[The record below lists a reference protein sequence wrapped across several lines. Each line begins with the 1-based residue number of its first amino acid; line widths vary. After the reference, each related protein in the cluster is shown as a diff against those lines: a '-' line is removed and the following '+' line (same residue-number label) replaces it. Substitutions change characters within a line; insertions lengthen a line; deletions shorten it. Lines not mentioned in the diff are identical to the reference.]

1 MLLQSLVKLYEA
13 WAEKGEI
20 EKLGWNPVKISYG
33 ISLDEE
39 GNVDEIIHLKTNAPK
54 GNKEIPSLISL
65 PMPVKR
71 SVGVA
76 SNFLYDNATYVF
88 GYDNSNKPDRAKQ
101 CFDCFRN
108 VGNKVLENSD
118 DEFSTVI
125 KKFLQ
130 KDYSEFENLSDLLTE
145 LNCTETTVDDILN
158 KGANLLLMPLGK
170 FPTDSK
176 AICESWNSYYEHSDA
191 PKGVCLVTGK
201 DDHIAKLHPV
211 IKNIRGAQAAGASLV
226 SFNATAFNSY
236 GKENGYNAPVSEY
249 AAFAYTSALN
259 KLVSDND
266 HRVFSGDTTVV
277 CWTEDGESAYQDVF
291 AGIFNSDDEVKQ
303 KDLHDT
309 IVSIVNGNEIKWE
322 GIPLNPSNNF
332 YILGIS
338 PNSARLS
345 VRFFI
350 KNTFGKV
357 MENLLKNQQR
367 MEMVKPKY
375 EKRVHIPL
383 ISILNETKKFN
394 PETKKVIDKEF
405 KPHLASDIIKATINN
420 TRYPDALYY
429 SILNRVSAEHEINWV
444 KASVIKAC
452 LIQNYKG
459 VVTVAFNENSN
470 NKAYWLG
477 ALFSELEQI
486 QKEAHRGS
494 EINTTIRDRYFS
506 SASLMPS
513 KIFPVLIDLAQNHIK
528 KISNVGAK
536 VNCQKRLEETMSKL
550 EDKFPNSLT
559 LDEKGMFQLGYYQR
573 TQERFTG
580 KEDKNNG

>member
-33 ISLDEE
+33 VSLDEE

-76 SNFLYDNATYVF
+76 SNFLYDNVTYVF

-130 KDYSEFENLSDLLTE
+130 KDYSEFENLSDLLTN

-266 HRVFSGDTTVV
+266 HRIFAGDTTVV

-309 IVSIVNGNEIKWE
+309 IVSIVNGNEVKWE

-350 KNTFGKV
+350 QNTFGKV

-367 MEMVKPKY
+367 MKMVKPGF
-375 EKRVHIPL
+375 EKFNYIPL
-383 ISILNETKKFN
+383 WRILGETVNKKSRD
-394 PETKKVIDKEF
+394 KKC
-405 KPHLASDIIKATINN
+405 KPHLAGDVLNSIINDYN
-420 TRYPDALYY
+420 YPSTLYY
-429 SILNRVSAEHEINWV
+429 GILGRISAEQNINWV
-444 KASVIKAC
+444 KASVLKAY
-452 LIQNYKG
+452 LLKNYDSKYKEEI
-459 VVTVAFNENSN
+459 TVDYNENSN
-470 NKAYWLG
+470 NKAYLLG
-477 ALFSELEQI
+477 VLFSNLEEI
-486 QKEAHRGS
+486 Q
-494 EINTTIRDRYFS
+494 NTANPGIKSTIRDRYFTAAS
-506 SASLMPS
+506 STPS
-513 KIFPVLIDLAQNHIK
+513 RVFPILIDLAQNHIK
-528 KISNVGAK
+528 KIPNVGAK
-536 VNCQKRLEETMSKL
+536 VNCQKRLTETMSKL
-550 EDKFPNSLT
+550 GDKFPNRLK

>member
-13 WAEKGEI
+13 WVDKGEI

-101 CFDCFRN
+101 CFDCFRS

-130 KDYSEFENLSDLLTE
+130 KDYSEFENLTDLLTE

-170 FPTDSK
+170 FSTDSK
-176 AICESWNSYYEHSDA
+176 TICESWNSYYEHSDA

-266 HRVFSGDTTVV
+266 HRIFAGDTTVV

-303 KDLHDT
+303 KDLRNT
-309 IVSIVNGNEIKWE
+309 IVSIVNGNEVKWE

-350 KNTFGKV
+350 QNTFGKV
-357 MENLLKNQQR
+357 MENLLRNQQR
-367 MEMVKPKY
+367 MEMVKPGF
-375 EKRVHIPL
+375 EKFNYIPL
-383 ISILNETKKFN
+383 WRILGETVNKKSRD
-394 PETKKVIDKEF
+394 KKC
-405 KPHLASDIIKATINN
+405 KPHLAGDVLNSIINDYN
-420 TRYPDALYY
+420 YPSTLYY
-429 SILNRVSAEHEINWV
+429 GILGRISAEQNINWV
-444 KASVIKAC
+444 KASVLKAY
-452 LIQNYKG
+452 LLKNYDSKYKEEI
-459 VVTVAFNENSN
+459 TVDYNENSN
-470 NKAYWLG
+470 NKAYLLG
-477 ALFSELEQI
+477 VLFSNLEEI
-486 QKEAHRGS
+486 Q
-494 EINTTIRDRYFS
+494 NTANPGIKSTIRDRYFTAAS
-506 SASLMPS
+506 STPS
-513 KIFPVLIDLAQNHIK
+513 RVFPILIDLAQNHIK
-528 KISNVGAK
+528 KIPNVGAK
-536 VNCQKRLEETMSKL
+536 VNCQKMLTKTMAKL
-550 EDKFPNSLT
+550 GDKFPNRLK

-580 KEDKNNG
+580 KEDKE

>member
-101 CFDCFRN
+101 CFDCFRS

-176 AICESWNSYYEHSDA
+176 AICKSWNSYYEHSDA

-211 IKNIRGAQAAGASLV
+211 IKGIRGAQAAGASLV
-226 SFNATAFNSY
+226 SFNATAFDSY

-291 AGIFNSDDEVKQ
+291 ASIFNSDDEVKQ

-309 IVSIVNGNEIKWE
+309 IVSIVNGNEVKWE

-350 KNTFGKV
+350 QNTFGKV

-367 MEMVKPKY
+367 MEMVKPGF
-375 EKRVHIPL
+375 EKFNYIPL
-383 ISILNETKKFN
+383 WRILGETVNKKSRD
-394 PETKKVIDKEF
+394 KKC
-405 KPHLASDIIKATINN
+405 KPHLAGDVLNSIINDYN
-420 TRYPDALYY
+420 YPSTLYY
-429 SILNRVSAEHEINWV
+429 GILGRISAEQNINWV
-444 KASVIKAC
+444 KASVLKAY
-452 LIQNYKG
+452 LLKNYDSKYKEEI
-459 VVTVAFNENSN
+459 TVDYNENSN
-470 NKAYWLG
+470 NKAYLLG
-477 ALFSELEQI
+477 VLFSNLEEI
-486 QKEAHRGS
+486 Q
-494 EINTTIRDRYFS
+494 NTANPGIKSTIRDRYFTAAS
-506 SASLMPS
+506 STPS
-513 KIFPVLIDLAQNHIK
+513 RVFPILIDLAQNHIK
-528 KISNVGAK
+528 KIPNVGAK
-536 VNCQKRLEETMSKL
+536 VNCQKMLTETMSKL
-550 EDKFPNSLT
+550 GDKFPNRLK

-580 KEDKNNG
+580 KEDKE

>member
-33 ISLDEE
+33 VSLDEE

-76 SNFLYDNATYVF
+76 SNFLYDNVTYVF

-108 VGNKVLENSD
+108 VGNKVLENTD

-130 KDYSEFENLSDLLTE
+130 KDYSEFENLSDLLTN

-266 HRVFSGDTTVV
+266 HRIFAGDTTVV

-309 IVSIVNGNEIKWE
+309 IVSIVNGNEVKWE

-350 KNTFGKV
+350 QNTFGKV

-367 MEMVKPKY
+367 MKMVKPGF
-375 EKRVHIPL
+375 EKFNYIPL
-383 ISILNETKKFN
+383 WRILGETVNKKSRD
-394 PETKKVIDKEF
+394 KKC
-405 KPHLASDIIKATINN
+405 KPHLAGDVLNSIINDYN
-420 TRYPDALYY
+420 YPSTLYY
-429 SILNRVSAEHEINWV
+429 GILGRISAEQNINWV
-444 KASVIKAC
+444 KASVLKAY
-452 LIQNYKG
+452 LLKNYDSKYKEEI
-459 VVTVAFNENSN
+459 TVDYNENSN
-470 NKAYWLG
+470 NKAYLLG
-477 ALFSELEQI
+477 VLFSNLEEI
-486 QKEAHRGS
+486 Q
-494 EINTTIRDRYFS
+494 NTANPGIKSTIRDRYFTAAS
-506 SASLMPS
+506 STPS
-513 KIFPVLIDLAQNHIK
+513 RVFPILIDLAQNHIK
-528 KISNVGAK
+528 KIPNVGAK
-536 VNCQKRLEETMSKL
+536 VNCQKRLTETMSKL
-550 EDKFPNSLT
+550 GDKFPNRLK

>member
-13 WAEKGEI
+13 WADKGEI

-39 GNVDEIIHLKTNAPK
+39 GNIDEIIHLKTNAPK

-76 SNFLYDNATYVF
+76 SNFLYDNATYVL

-101 CFDCFRN
+101 CFDCFRS

-226 SFNATAFNSY
+226 SFNATAFDSY

-259 KLVSDND
+259 KLVSDNN

-309 IVSIVNGNEIKWE
+309 IVSIVNGNEVKWE

-350 KNTFGKV
+350 QNTFGKV

-367 MEMVKPKY
+367 MEMVKPGF
-375 EKRVHIPL
+375 EKFNYIPL
-383 ISILNETKKFN
+383 WRILGETVNKKSRD
-394 PETKKVIDKEF
+394 KKC
-405 KPHLASDIIKATINN
+405 KPHLAGDVLNSIINDYN
-420 TRYPDALYY
+420 YPSTLYY
-429 SILNRVSAEHEINWV
+429 GILGRISAEQNINWV
-444 KASVIKAC
+444 KASVLKAY
-452 LIQNYKG
+452 LLKNYDSKYKEEI
-459 VVTVAFNENSN
+459 TVDYNENSN
-470 NKAYWLG
+470 NKAYLLG
-477 ALFSELEQI
+477 VLFSNLEEI
-486 QKEAHRGS
+486 Q
-494 EINTTIRDRYFS
+494 NTANPGIKSTIRDRYFTAAS
-506 SASLMPS
+506 STPS
-513 KIFPVLIDLAQNHIK
+513 RVFPILIDLAQNHIK
-528 KISNVGAK
+528 KIPNVGAK
-536 VNCQKRLEETMSKL
+536 VNCQKMLTETMSKL
-550 EDKFPNSLT
+550 GDKFPNRLK

-580 KEDKNNG
+580 KEDKE

>member
-13 WAEKGEI
+13 WVDKGEI

-101 CFDCFRN
+101 CFDCFRS
-108 VGNKVLENSD
+108 VDNKVLENSD

-176 AICESWNSYYEHSDA
+176 TICESWNSYYEHSDA

-266 HRVFSGDTTVV
+266 HRIFAGDTTVV

-303 KDLHDT
+303 KDLCNT
-309 IVSIVNGNEIKWE
+309 IVSIVNGNEVKWE

-350 KNTFGKV
+350 QNTFGKV

-367 MEMVKPKY
+367 MEMVKPGF
-375 EKRVHIPL
+375 EKFNYIPL
-383 ISILNETKKFN
+383 WRILGETVNKKSRD
-394 PETKKVIDKEF
+394 KKC
-405 KPHLASDIIKATINN
+405 KPHLAGDVLNSIINDYN
-420 TRYPDALYY
+420 YPSTLYY
-429 SILNRVSAEHEINWV
+429 GILGRISAEQNINWV
-444 KASVIKAC
+444 KASVLKAY
-452 LIQNYKG
+452 LLKNYDSKYKEEI
-459 VVTVAFNENSN
+459 TVDYNENSN
-470 NKAYWLG
+470 NKAYLLG
-477 ALFSELEQI
+477 VLFSNLEEI
-486 QKEAHRGS
+486 Q
-494 EINTTIRDRYFS
+494 NTANPGIKSTIRDRYFTAAS
-506 SASLMPS
+506 STPS
-513 KIFPVLIDLAQNHIK
+513 RVFPILIDLAQNHIK
-528 KISNVGAK
+528 KIPNVGAK
-536 VNCQKRLEETMSKL
+536 VNCQKMLTKTMAKL
-550 EDKFPNSLT
+550 GDKFPNRLK

>member
-54 GNKEIPSLISL
+54 GNKEIPSPISL

-76 SNFLYDNATYVF
+76 SNFLYDNVTYVF

-108 VGNKVLENSD
+108 VGNKVLENTD

-130 KDYSEFENLSDLLTE
+130 KDYSEFENLSDLLTN

-249 AAFAYTSALN
+249 AAFAYASALN

-266 HRVFSGDTTVV
+266 HRVFAGDTTVV

-309 IVSIVNGNEIKWE
+309 ILSIVNGNEVKWE

-350 KNTFGKV
+350 QNTFGKV

-367 MEMVKPKY
+367 MEMVKPGF
-375 EKRVHIPL
+375 EKFNYIPL
-383 ISILNETKKFN
+383 WRILGETVNKKSRD
-394 PETKKVIDKEF
+394 KKC
-405 KPHLASDIIKATINN
+405 KPHLAGDVLNSIINDYN
-420 TRYPDALYY
+420 YPSTLYY
-429 SILNRVSAEHEINWV
+429 GILGRISAEQNINWV
-444 KASVIKAC
+444 KASVLKAY
-452 LIQNYKG
+452 LLKNYDSKYKEEI
-459 VVTVAFNENSN
+459 TVDYNENSN
-470 NKAYWLG
+470 NKAYLLG
-477 ALFSELEQI
+477 VLFSNLEEI
-486 QKEAHRGS
+486 Q
-494 EINTTIRDRYFS
+494 NTANPGIKSTIRDRYFTAAS
-506 SASLMPS
+506 STPS
-513 KIFPVLIDLAQNHIK
+513 RVFPILIDLAQNHIK
-528 KISNVGAK
+528 KIPNVGAK
-536 VNCQKRLEETMSKL
+536 VNCQKMLTETMSKL
-550 EDKFPNSLT
+550 GDKFPNRLK

-580 KEDKNNG
+580 KEDKNND

>member
-54 GNKEIPSLISL
+54 GNKEMPSLISL

-101 CFDCFRN
+101 CFDCFRS

-226 SFNATAFNSY
+226 SFNATAFDSY

-266 HRVFSGDTTVV
+266 HKVFSGDTTVV

-309 IVSIVNGNEIKWE
+309 IVSIVNGNEVKWE

-350 KNTFGKV
+350 QNTFGKV

-367 MEMVKPKY
+367 MEMVKPGF
-375 EKRVHIPL
+375 EKFNYIPL
-383 ISILNETKKFN
+383 WRILGETVNKKSRD
-394 PETKKVIDKEF
+394 KKC
-405 KPHLASDIIKATINN
+405 KPHLAGDVLNSIINDYN
-420 TRYPDALYY
+420 YPSTLYY
-429 SILNRVSAEHEINWV
+429 GILGRISAEQNINWV
-444 KASVIKAC
+444 KASVLKAY
-452 LIQNYKG
+452 LLKNYDSKYKEEI
-459 VVTVAFNENSN
+459 TVDYNENSN
-470 NKAYWLG
+470 NKAYLLG
-477 ALFSELEQI
+477 VLFSNLEEI
-486 QKEAHRGS
+486 Q
-494 EINTTIRDRYFS
+494 NTANPGIKSTIRDRYFTAAS
-506 SASLMPS
+506 STPS
-513 KIFPVLIDLAQNHIK
+513 RVFPILIDLAQNHIK
-528 KISNVGAK
+528 KIPNVGAK
-536 VNCQKRLEETMSKL
+536 VNCQKMLTETMSKL
-550 EDKFPNSLT
+550 GDKFPNRLK

-580 KEDKNNG
+580 KEDKE

>member
-1 MLLQSLVKLYEA
+1 MLLQSLVKLYET
-13 WAEKGEI
+13 WADKGEI

-33 ISLDEE
+33 VSLDEE

-76 SNFLYDNATYVF
+76 SNFLYDNSTYVF

-101 CFDCFRN
+101 CFDCFRS

-226 SFNATAFNSY
+226 SFNATAFDSY

-309 IVSIVNGNEIKWE
+309 IVSIVNGNEVKWE

-350 KNTFGKV
+350 QNTFGKV

-367 MEMVKPKY
+367 MEMVKPGF
-375 EKRVHIPL
+375 EKFNYIPL
-383 ISILNETKKFN
+383 WRILGETVNKKSRD
-394 PETKKVIDKEF
+394 KKC
-405 KPHLASDIIKATINN
+405 KPHLAGDVINSIINDYN
-420 TRYPDALYY
+420 YPSTLYY
-429 SILNRVSAEHEINWV
+429 GILGRISAEQNINWV
-444 KASVIKAC
+444 KASVLKAY
-452 LIQNYKG
+452 LLKNYDSKYKEEI
-459 VVTVAFNENSN
+459 TVDYNENSN
-470 NKAYWLG
+470 NKAYLLG
-477 ALFSELEQI
+477 VLFSNLEEI
-486 QKEAHRGS
+486 Q
-494 EINTTIRDRYFS
+494 NTANPGIKSTIRDRYFTAAS
-506 SASLMPS
+506 STPS
-513 KIFPVLIDLAQNHIK
+513 RVFPILIDLAQNHIK
-528 KISNVGAK
+528 KIPNVGAK
-536 VNCQKRLEETMSKL
+536 VNCQKMLTETMSKL
-550 EDKFPNSLT
+550 GDKFPNRLK

-580 KEDKNNG
+580 KEDKE